1 MLQCLLEEQK
11 GFLIKI
17 LNIRTS
23 HTENKGFLKELI
35 TILLENSCVEIYSH
49 VIRTYNCIQPLL
61 SRNVCKKSV
70 RVNFRNFHTVL
81 CARHGVEITEIHSHS
96 FWQKFRESNDFTN
109 KITK

>member
-1 MLQCLLEEQK
+1 MMLQCLLEEQK

-49 VIRTYNCIQPLL
+49 FP
-61 SRNVCKKSV
+61 KKVQQHFLRKWFDEKFEHGSDLAK
-70 RVNFRNFHTVL
+70 FPY
-81 CARHGVEITEIHSHS
+81 CGVE
-96 FWQKFRESNDFTN
+96 K
-109 KITK
+109 